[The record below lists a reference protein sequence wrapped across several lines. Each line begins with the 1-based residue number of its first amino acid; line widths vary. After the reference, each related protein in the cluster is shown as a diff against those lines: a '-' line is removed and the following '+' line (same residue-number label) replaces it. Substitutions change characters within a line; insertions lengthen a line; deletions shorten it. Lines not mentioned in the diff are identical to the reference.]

1 MRLRG
6 LLCILALAGISL
18 PAESASID
26 KKYSYFNLYGK
37 TAEDLDREIA
47 KRGPKLLQTGTRHPG
62 ATTMNFGLKT
72 KITNDGTYCKL
83 DRAYVT
89 LDLKLSLPR
98 WKGRERATQDMGI
111 MWDTLSSD
119 IKRHEER
126 HALIARS
133 YAIDLER
140 SLENLPRNR
149 DCKRL
154 QANAESVAKDLLK
167 RHADAQAQFDK
178 IESINFEARIS
189 RLLEYRLQRIEEYQ
203 ARVRSKTLVSSL
215 TAFGYSGPAKQRQ

>member
-1 MRLRG
+1 MRLRS
-6 LLCILALAGISL
+6 LLCIWALAGFIP

-26 KKYSYFNLYGK
+26 KSYAYFNLYGK

-47 KRGPKLLQTGTRHPG
+47 KRGPKLQQTGTRHPG

-83 DRAYVT
+83 ERAFVT

-98 WKGRERATQDMGI
+98 WKGRERATEDMGI

-126 HALIARS
+126 HGLIARN
-133 YAIDLER
+133 YAIALER
-140 SLENLPRNR
+140 ALENLPRDK

-154 QANAESVAKDLLK
+154 QTKAETIAKQLLK
-167 RHADAQAQFDK
+167 EHAEAQAQFDK
-178 IESINFEARIS
+178 VESINFDARIA
-189 RLLEYRLQRIEEYQ
+189 RLLEYRMQQIEEYQ
-203 ARVRSKTLVSSL
+203 AKVRTKTLVSSL
-215 TAFGYSGPAKQRQ
+215 TSFGYSGSAK

>member
-1 MRLRG
+1 MRLRS
-6 LLCILALAGISL
+6 LLCILALGALTAPSI
-18 PAESASID
+18 AASID

-37 TAEDLDREIA
+37 TAEELDREIA
-47 KRGPKLLQTGTRHPG
+47 KRGPKLQQTGTRHPG

-72 KITNDGTYCKL
+72 KISNDGEYCKL
-83 DRAYVT
+83 DRAFVT

-98 WKGRERATQDMGI
+98 WKGREKATEDMGI

-126 HALIARS
+126 HGLIARS

-140 SLENLPRNR
+140 TLENLPRDR

-154 QANAESVAKDLLK
+154 QAKAESVAKQLLK
-167 RHADAQAQFDK
+167 EHADAQAQFDK
-178 IESINFEARIS
+178 VESINFEARLA
-189 RLLEYRLQRIEEYQ
+189 RLLEYRLQQIQAFQ
-203 ARVRSKTLVSSL
+203 ARVRTKTLLSSL
-215 TAFGYSGPAKQRQ
+215 TSFGYSAPVQ

>member
-6 LLCILALAGISL
+6 LLCILALAGFTI
-18 PAESASID
+18 PAGSASID

-37 TAEDLDREIA
+37 TAEELDREIA

-72 KITNDGTYCKL
+72 KITNDGEFCKL
-83 DRAYVT
+83 DRAFVT

-126 HALIARS
+126 HGLIARS
-133 YAIDLER
+133 YAIELER
-140 SLENLPRNR
+140 TLENLPRDR

-154 QANAESVAKDLLK
+154 QAKAESVAKDLLK
-167 RHADAQAQFDK
+167 HHAEAQAQFDK
-178 IESINFEARIS
+178 VESINFEARLA
-189 RLLEYRLQRIEEYQ
+189 RLLEYRLQQIEEYQ
-203 ARVRSKTLVSSL
+203 AKVRTKTLLSSL
-215 TAFGYSGPAKQRQ
+215 TSFGYAAPVK

>member
-1 MRLRG
+1 MRLRS
-6 LLCILALAGISL
+6 LFCILAMAALST
-18 PAESASID
+18 PAAAASID
-26 KKYSYFNLYGK
+26 KKYSYFNIYGK
-37 TAEDLDREIA
+37 SAEDLDREIA
-47 KRGPKLLQTGTRHPG
+47 KRGPKLQMTGTRHPG

-72 KITNDGTYCKL
+72 KITNDGTWCRL
-83 DRAYVT
+83 DRAFVT

-98 WKGRERATQDMGI
+98 WKNRPLATEDMAI

-140 SLENLPRNR
+140 TLESLPRDR

-154 QANAESVAKDLLK
+154 QASAETASDKLLTA
-167 RHADAQAQFDK
+167 HAQAQADFDRV
-178 IESINFEARIS
+178 ESINFEARVA
-189 RLLEYRLQRIEEYQ
+189 RLLEYKIEQRLN
-203 ARVRSKTLVSSL
+203 SK
-215 TAFGYSGPAKQRQ
+215 RQ